1 MGNVGF
7 VYHSNFLKHKTGP
20 MHPERPER
28 LETIISML
36 EKKNLKEKLKNIL
49 PKPADELWVTSVHT
63 SQHLDALRAV
73 GAQADN
79 DLAYIDGDTPMSRDS
94 LDVAFLA
101 VGGVLEGI
109 DAIMNNK
116 VTSVFCAVRPPG
128 HHAEPSRAMGFC
140 LFNNVAIG
148 ARYFQKKYGLKKI
161 LIVDWDVHHGNGTQE
176 AFYKDPSV
184 LFFSTHQYPFYP
196 GTGAET
202 ERGLGAGLGSTINV
216 PMKAGSGDN
225 EYIEVFNSR
234 LIPAAQDF
242 QPDAVMISA
251 GFDAHQND
259 PLASMRLTEEGY
271 AKLSSIVKGIA
282 EKYAE
287 GRIISCLEGGY
298 HLESLSLSVYR
309 HIQVLLDT

>member
-7 VYHSNFLKHKTGP
+7 VYHSDFLKHKTGP

-28 LETIISML
+28 LETIISTL
-36 EKKNLKEKLKNIL
+36 EKKNLKKKLRNIR
-49 PKPADELWVTSVHT
+49 PKPADESWLTSIHT
-63 SQHLDALRAV
+63 SQHLDALKAV
-73 GAQADN
+73 GAQAVN

-94 LDVAFLA
+94 LHAAFLA
-101 VGGVLEGI
+101 VGGVLGGI
-109 DAIMNNK
+109 DAIMSNE
-116 VTSVFCAVRPPG
+116 VSSVFCAVRPPG

-176 AFYKDPSV
+176 AFYRDPSV

-202 ERGLGAGLGSTINV
+202 DRGLGAGLGSTINV

-234 LIPAAQDF
+234 LLPAAHEF
-242 QPDAVMISA
+242 EPDAVMISA
-251 GFDAHQND
+251 GFDGHQND

-271 AKLSSIVKGIA
+271 AELSRIVKGIA
-282 EKYAE
+282 EKHAA

-298 HLESLSLSVYR
+298 HLESLALSVYR